1 VAIRRTCHYTV
12 HRWFSL
18 EQCHRDAEERVGVPA
33 RGVDLPLGP
42 AGAQYVEH
50 EGRLSINTSLK
61 LMLRTGPNLHLS
73 LCPLGDEKELGD
85 ENKQCTLY
93 PSLQVQHRLRSC
105 QKGKI
110 AMTQANLRLVEGTFM
125 DKTKALDPA
134 LSQIERA
141 IEKGT
146 IMWREKNE
154 STGLA
159 MIEAIE
165 PEAELFVL
173 AEQVDIA
180 EKAFHDALARRNEAQ
195 IAYLREPSIMT
206 REVLEAAKTAEAVAL
221 EILDTEVRWLAST
234 RATTVIGLKLKAS
247 YASTGGKLADSIVED
262 ILQL

>member
-1 VAIRRTCHYTV
+1 MP
-12 HRWFSL
+12 
-18 EQCHRDAEERVGVPA
+18 E
-33 RGVDLPLGP
+33 
-42 AGAQYVEH
+42 
-50 EGRLSINTSLK
+50 
-61 LMLRTGPNLHLS
+61 
-73 LCPLGDEKELGD
+73 
-85 ENKQCTLY
+85 
-93 PSLQVQHRLRSC
+93 
-105 QKGKI
+105 GKI

-141 IEKGT
+141 FEKGT

-165 PEAELFVL
+165 PEAELFAL
-173 AEQVDIA
+173 AEQVDLA

-195 IAYLREPSIMT
+195 IAYLRAPSIMT
-206 REVLEAAKTAEAVAL
+206 RKVLEAAKTAEAVAL

>member
-1 VAIRRTCHYTV
+1 MP
-12 HRWFSL
+12 
-18 EQCHRDAEERVGVPA
+18 E
-33 RGVDLPLGP
+33 
-42 AGAQYVEH
+42 
-50 EGRLSINTSLK
+50 
-61 LMLRTGPNLHLS
+61 
-73 LCPLGDEKELGD
+73 
-85 ENKQCTLY
+85 
-93 PSLQVQHRLRSC
+93 
-105 QKGKI
+105 GKI
-110 AMTQANLRLVEGTFM
+110 AMTQANLRLVEETFM

-141 IEKGT
+141 FEKGT
-146 IMWREKNE
+146 IMWRETNE

-165 PEAELFVL
+165 PEAELFAL
-173 AEQVDIA
+173 AEQVDLA

-206 REVLEAAKTAEAVAL
+206 RKVLEAAKTAEAVAL